1 MKSTN
6 WISSSIFYSLH
17 QKPKEEITFHWP
29 WKLIWKI
36 KLPPKISCFS
46 WSALHG
52 TCLTQDNLTR
62 RKFQMAIRCYMCM
75 KEAETHNHLFLQCR
89 MTANLWS
96 MFLALFGLKW
106 VMPQNIRDV
115 LISWGC
121 WKVDST
127 IKRIWKMIPASI
139 FWSIWKER
147 SRRCFDG
154 ISTTYQSLKANCLMF
169 LYAWVYLSP
178 LDCPDSFLNH
188 VSY

>member
-96 MFLALFGLKW
+96 MFLDLFGLKW
-106 VMPQNIRDV
+106 VMPQNIRDAV
-115 LISWGC
+115 ISWGC

-127 IKRIWKMIPASI
+127 IKRIWKMIPAAI
-139 FWSIWKER
+139 FGVSGTK
-147 SRRCFDG
+147 G
-154 ISTTYQSLKANCLMF
+154 IEDALME
-169 LYAWVYLSP
+169 YHYLPIFKS
-178 LDCPDSFLNH
+178 
-188 VSY
+188 